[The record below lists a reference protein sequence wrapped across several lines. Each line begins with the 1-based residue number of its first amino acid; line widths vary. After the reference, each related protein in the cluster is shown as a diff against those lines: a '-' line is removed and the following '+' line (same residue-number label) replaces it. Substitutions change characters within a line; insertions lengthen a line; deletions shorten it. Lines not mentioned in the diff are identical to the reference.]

1 MIKKLD
7 ILVGWICGRDVVSSN
22 AAVTFYMMEFA
33 LVAAAVGLASTLFG
47 FNALIWA
54 GGSKGAFGS
63 AIAVAA
69 IAWVLALES
78 LG

>member
-1 MIKKLD
+1 
-7 ILVGWICGRDVVSSN
+7 
-22 AAVTFYMMEFA
+22 MMEFA

-47 FNALIWA
+47 FNAFV
-54 GGSKGAFGS
+54 GCQDEGDSGKGAFGA

-69 IAWVLALES
+69 IAWVLTLET